1 MFTTIITTDD
11 GWNMR
16 TAISSHGFL
25 VRLVLHRILFKHK
38 YVCLRLDACD
48 GSPASN
54 LPNPLSIFPYTK
66 HTHTH
71 TYARECSQG
80 PDRLKDLLMSA
91 NRSPCNWNRRHDLIP
106 WKMWITFAVFVLQY
120 KPQGKGITCGS
131 SKLEPS
137 IKSLDQCTNY
147 TVSICM

>member
-1 MFTTIITTDD
+1 
-11 GWNMR
+11 MR

-66 HTHTH
+66 HTHT
-71 TYARECSQG
+71 
-80 PDRLKDLLMSA
+80 LMQENVA
-91 NRSPCNWNRRHDLIP
+91 KAPTD
-106 WKMWITFAVFVLQY
+106 
-120 KPQGKGITCGS
+120 
-131 SKLEPS
+131 SKTS
-137 IKSLDQCTNY
+137 
-147 TVSICM
+147 